1 MWEAL
6 EGGSGAPV
14 LLAHS
19 LDDELAPAADVS
31 RFADALR
38 SRGRVVALLTWHSS
52 PHVGHLRA
60 HPAAY
65 EAAARA
71 WVADAAAHF
80 RTRAIPATAPGEH
93 ATTPAL
99 LLARL

>member
-1 MWEAL
+1 MWDAL
-6 EGGSGAPV
+6 ESGSDAPV

-31 RFADALR
+31 RFAGALQ
-38 SRGRVVALLTWHSS
+38 SRGRAVRLLTWQSS

-71 WVADAAAHF
+71 WLQD
-80 RTRAIPATAPGEH
+80 ATAH
-93 ATTPAL
+93 WRASATTAAQEQAATPAL